1 MTRSPSSRRRLL
13 TDAEFVLWLAVAETV
28 RPRDGA
34 RLPAAPPPPA
44 QALAQ
49 PSTTPRPIPVPKGE
63 QGRAPF
69 LPPYIPPVAA
79 PRAGPPPLAPL
90 EKRLRQRIT
99 RGQVEIDS
107 AIDLHGLTQ
116 PEAHAALIGFLR
128 ARAAGGARLV
138 LVVTGK
144 GRPRLA
150 SGTSETGILRRA
162 VPQWLRADELRG
174 LVMGFEEAGVPHG
187 GMGALYVRLRRRG

>member
-1 MTRSPSSRRRLL
+1 MTRPPGGRRRL
-13 TDAEFVLWLAVAETV
+13 TDAEIVLWLAVAETV

-34 RLPAAPPPPA
+34 RLPVLPPPPA
-44 QALAQ
+44 SGPAA
-49 PSTTPRPIPVPKGE
+49 PRPAPRTDGPP
-63 QGRAPF
+63 GRAPF

-79 PRAGPPPLAPL
+79 ARTGPPPLAPID
-90 EKRLRQRIT
+90 KRLRQRIT

-150 SGTSETGILRRA
+150 SGKDTGTGETGILRRA
-162 VPQWLRADELRG
+162 VPHWLRADELRG
-174 LVMGFEEAGVPHG
+174 IVMGFEEAGLPHG

>member
-1 MTRSPSSRRRLL
+1 MTRSPGSRRRL
-13 TDAEFVLWLAVAETV
+13 TDAEITLWLAVAETV
-28 RPRDGA
+28 RPRAGA
-34 RLPAAPPPPA
+34 QLPTPSPRPLRMPPPA
-44 QALAQ
+44 AF
-49 PSTTPRPIPVPKGE
+49 RPAPMAEGP

-79 PRAGPPPLAPL
+79 AVPRASPLPLAPI

-99 RGQVEIDS
+99 RGQVEIDA

-116 PEAHAALIGFLR
+116 PEAHAALAGFLR
-128 ARAAGGARLV
+128 AQAGGGARLV

-150 SGTSETGILRRA
+150 AGTGETGVLRRA

-174 LVMGFEEAGVPHG
+174 IVMGFEEAGLPHG
-187 GMGALYVRLRRRG
+187 GLGALYVRLRRRG